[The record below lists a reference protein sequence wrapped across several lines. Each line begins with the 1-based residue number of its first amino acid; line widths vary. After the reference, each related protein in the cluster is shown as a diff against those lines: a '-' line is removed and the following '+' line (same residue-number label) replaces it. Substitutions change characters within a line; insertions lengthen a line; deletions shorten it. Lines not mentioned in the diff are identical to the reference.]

1 MTIKVSK
8 PQNLQALY
16 AKAIKDA
23 AQHNISWTGDMQQG
37 SGSGF
42 GFEGSY
48 VVDDEHIIIHV
59 RKKPLLV
66 SKSRIEKEV
75 KEYVSQVD

>member
-1 MTIKVSK
+1 MTIKVRR

-16 AKAIKDA
+16 TKAKNDA
-23 AQHNISWTGDMQQG
+23 AEHGIIWTGDMQQG

-48 VVDDEHIIIHV
+48 IVDDEYIIVHV
-59 RKKPLLV
+59 LKKPLLV

-75 KEYVSQVD
+75 KEYSNSI